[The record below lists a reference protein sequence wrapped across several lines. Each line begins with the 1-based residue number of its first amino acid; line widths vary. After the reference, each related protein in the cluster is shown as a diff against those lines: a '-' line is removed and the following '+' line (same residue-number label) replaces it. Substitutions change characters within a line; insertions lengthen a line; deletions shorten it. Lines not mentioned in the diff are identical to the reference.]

1 MKKFLFTAV
10 LAVLCSAPVDMGAR
24 MKNFDIEATERSVV
38 AEQTKNDS
46 ARLYAEKTK
55 ATYYHDKFEGRITA
69 SGKKF
74 SQRKLT
80 VAHNQLPFGTTL
92 KVTNLKNGKSVVV
105 VVTDRGKLGRN
116 VTLDLS
122 KEAFKKIGD
131 LDTGVIHVKVE
142 ILKQNIL

>member
-1 MKKFLFTAV
+1 MKNFLFTAI
-10 LAVLCSAPVDMGAR
+10 LAVLCSVPVDMGTR
-24 MKNFDIEATERSVV
+24 MKNLDIVATERSVV
-38 AEQTKNDS
+38 TEQTPNDS

-80 VAHNQLPFGTTL
+80 VAHNKLPFGTTL

-105 VVTDRGKLGRN
+105 VVTDRGKLGKN

-131 LDTGVIHVKVE
+131 LDSGVINVKIE